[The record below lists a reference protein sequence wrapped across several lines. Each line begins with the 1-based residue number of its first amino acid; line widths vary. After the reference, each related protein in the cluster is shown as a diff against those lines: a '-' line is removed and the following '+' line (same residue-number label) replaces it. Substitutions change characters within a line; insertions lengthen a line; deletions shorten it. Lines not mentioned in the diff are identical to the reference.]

1 MASMVTAS
9 EVTEQA
15 SAERRKRK
23 TRVGVVA
30 SDKGE
35 QTLKVVCDYSVKH
48 RKYGKYM
55 RRRTIIHVHDA
66 KSEAEVG
73 DRVEVTECRPISK
86 TKHWRLVRV
95 VTRA

>member
-1 MASMVTAS
+1 MVTAS
-9 EVTEQA
+9 ETTAQA
-15 SAERRKRK
+15 PPERRRRK

-55 RRRTIIHVHDA
+55 RRRTVIHVHDV

-86 TKHWRLVRV
+86 TKHWRLAAILS
-95 VTRA
+95 RAK